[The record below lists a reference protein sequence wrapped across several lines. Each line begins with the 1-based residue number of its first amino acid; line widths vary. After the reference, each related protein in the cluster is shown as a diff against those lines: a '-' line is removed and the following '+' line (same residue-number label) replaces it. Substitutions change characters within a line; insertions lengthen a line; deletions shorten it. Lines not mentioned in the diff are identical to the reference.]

1 MYVALSLPSSFLS
14 CPEALGAFEQITFV
28 TPFKVCCIMGIK
40 NVRLHELYKNNL
52 IKGHEVD
59 CSRLQISAVALH
71 QLHPAA
77 ITCIVGGS
85 IVNQSLVFLFDP
97 SERDQRRD

>member
-1 MYVALSLPSSFLS
+1 MLVTAIQSVLHYVDKNCQTCATLRLP
-14 CPEALGAFEQITFV
+14 
-28 TPFKVCCIMGIK
+28 
-40 NVRLHELYKNNL
+40 ELYNNHV
-52 IKGHEVD
+52 IKRHYV
-59 CSRLQISAVALH
+59 SRLQVFEVALP

-77 ITCIVGGS
+77 SPCIVGGS